1 MNNIVCI
8 DYENRADIKK
18 LFCFSDVKFVS
29 FIGAEQQDKI
39 KIEEGTK
46 LSRKRMNRTGK
57 DYLDWNLIMYIKNRL
72 QQKDT
77 KFYIV
82 SDDNIFISFANYI
95 NTTSNKKKIEII
107 NKARWNELKL
117 GQ

>member
-39 KIEEGTK
+39 KIEEG
-46 LSRKRMNRTGK
+46 
-57 DYLDWNLIMYIKNRL
+57 IK
-72 QQKDT
+72 
-77 KFYIV
+77 
-82 SDDNIFISFANYI
+82 
-95 NTTSNKKKIEII
+95 II
-107 NKARWNELKL
+107 NIKIRMEYNSIL
-117 GQ
+117 